1 MIWSEGYF
9 FLRLYLTVIC
19 YSSSGVIVLVSFYG
33 KIVGLLIV
41 GEVICGWI
49 GKLGKIVS
57 RFLISIQTLDLIVE
71 FF

>member
-9 FLRLYLTVIC
+9 FLRLYLTVIF
-19 YSSSGVIVLVSFYG
+19 YSASGVIVLVSFYG

-41 GEVICGWI
+41 WEVICGWI

-57 RFLISIQTLDLIVE
+57 RFLINIQTLDLIVE